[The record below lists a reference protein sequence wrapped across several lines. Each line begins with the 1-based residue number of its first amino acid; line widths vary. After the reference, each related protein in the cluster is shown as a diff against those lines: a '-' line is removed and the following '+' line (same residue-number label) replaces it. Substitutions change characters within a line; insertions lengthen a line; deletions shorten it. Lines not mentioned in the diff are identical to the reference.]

1 MKNNVTNTIILVIV
15 ALAALGLLSYKL
27 FFEKGSDFPKP
38 QKGEVTIVELGAD
51 LCEPCTKLRPIMDDV
66 KKELEGKAV
75 LNSLL
80 IDNSMKSFY
89 NVKVIPVIIIFDK
102 ESNEVARRIFS
113 LEEVDDARNWIK
125 EKTEPLGVQW

>member
-1 MKNNVTNTIILVIV
+1 
-15 ALAALGLLSYKL
+15 
-27 FFEKGSDFPKP
+27 
-38 QKGEVTIVELGAD
+38 
-51 LCEPCTKLRPIMDDV
+51 MDDV

>member
-1 MKNNVTNTIILVIV
+1 
-15 ALAALGLLSYKL
+15 
-27 FFEKGSDFPKP
+27 
-38 QKGEVTIVELGAD
+38 
-51 LCEPCTKLRPIMDDV
+51 
-66 KKELEGKAV
+66 
-75 LNSLL
+75 
-80 IDNSMKSFY
+80 MKSFY